1 MRKWWMIIIAVVIVA
16 AGVIAFGMLR
26 VRQRAA
32 ASGELQT
39 EPAQRGDLTAT
50 VGATG
55 VVRANQ
61 TALLTWLTTGT
72 VGEVSVS
79 VGDHVEKDQEL
90 ASLEQTSLPQT
101 IIQAQA
107 DLVSAQRALDD
118 LLNSSL
124 QQAQAQKA
132 VDDARKALE
141 DAQDPE
147 LAKANAQQA
156 IADAQK
162 AVENAERALRWAESP
177 SSDTSI
183 DEARA
188 QVVLA
193 QDALERAQK
202 DFEPYANKPEDNLVR
217 ARLQTVLSAA
227 QQRYDATV
235 RQLNGLLGTTNPTD
249 RAVAQANL
257 ETARAQLADA
267 QRQWERVKDGTSPA
281 ELATLEAQ
289 LADAQRKYERVQ
301 NGPDPDDL
309 AAARARVAAAQAA
322 INQAHIAAPFAGVM
336 TQVESRPGDQT
347 SPGAPAFRLD
357 DLSRL
362 LVDVQVSE
370 VDINRIQLG
379 QEVSLVF
386 DAILNKEYHG
396 KVSEVALVGTTTQDV
411 VDFTVTVELT
421 DADQA
426 VKPGMTAA
434 VNVVVNQLQDVLLVP
449 NRAVRVQENQRVVY
463 VLRNGSPEPVDV
475 QLGASS
481 DTYSQVVGGELKEG
495 DPIVLNPPTVFEQNG
510 PPPFMRRGGGGQ

>member
-1 MRKWWMIIIAVVIVA
+1 
-16 AGVIAFGMLR
+16 
-26 VRQRAA
+26 
-32 ASGELQT
+32 
-39 EPAQRGDLTAT
+39 

-61 TALLTWLTTGT
+61 TALLTWLSTGT
-72 VGEVSVS
+72 VGEVNVT
-79 VGDHVEKDQEL
+79 VGDQVEKDQVL

-101 IIQAQA
+101 VIQAQA
-107 DLVSAQRALDD
+107 ELVSARRALDD

-141 DAQDPE
+141 DARNPE
-147 LAKANAQQA
+147 LATASAQQA

-162 AVENAERALRWAESP
+162 AVENAERALRWTQSP
-177 SSDTSI
+177 ASDSHI

-193 QDALERAQK
+193 QDALEQAQK

-227 QQRYDATV
+227 QQRYDAAV

-249 RAVAQANL
+249 QAVAQANL
-257 ETARAQLADA
+257 ETARAQLDEA

-289 LADAQRKYERVQ
+289 LADAERQLERVQ
-301 NGPDPDDL
+301 DGPDPDDVS
-309 AAARARVAAAQAA
+309 AAEARVAAAQAA
-322 INQAHIAAPFAGVM
+322 INQARIAAPFAGVI
-336 TQVESRPGDQT
+336 TQAESKPGDQAA
-347 SPGAPAFRLD
+347 PGVPAFRLD
-357 DLSRL
+357 DFSRL
-362 LVDVQVSE
+362 LVDVQISE

-386 DAILNKEYHG
+386 DAILNEEYHG
-396 KVSEVALVGTTTQDV
+396 KVSEVALVGTTTQGV

-434 VNVVVNQLQDVLLVP
+434 VNVVVSQLQDVLLVP

-463 VLRNGSPEPVDV
+463 VMRDGVPEPVEV

-481 DTYSQVVGGELKEG
+481 DTFSQVVGGELNEG
-495 DPIVLNPPTVFEQNG
+495 DPVVLNPPTVFEQNG
-510 PPPFMRRGGGGQ
+510 PPPFVRRGGGGD

>member
-1 MRKWWMIIIAVVIVA
+1 MRKWWIVIIAAVIVV
-16 AGVIAFGMLR
+16 AGVIAFGFLR
-26 VRQRAA
+26 SRQRAA
-32 ASGELQT
+32 AFSNLQT
-39 EPAQRGDLTAT
+39 EPARRGDLTAT

-72 VGEVSVS
+72 VGEVMVS
-79 VGDHVEKDQEL
+79 VGNQVEKDQVL
-90 ASLEQTSLPQT
+90 ATLEQTSLPQT
-101 IIQAQA
+101 VIQAQA

-124 QQAQAQKA
+124 QQANALKA
-132 VDDARKALE
+132 VEDARQALE

-147 LAKANAQQA
+147 LAKAKAQQA

-162 AVENAERALRWAESP
+162 AVEDAERALRWAESP
-177 SSDTSI
+177 AGQSFI

-193 QDALERAQK
+193 QDALEQAQK
-202 DFEPYANKPEDNLVR
+202 DFEPYANKPEDNLIR
-217 ARLQTVLSAA
+217 ARLQAALSAV
-227 QQRYDATV
+227 QQRYDAAV

-257 ETARAQLADA
+257 ETAKAQLVDA

-289 LADAQRKYERVQ
+289 LADAQRQYERVQ
-301 NGPDPDDL
+301 DGPDPAEV

-322 INQAHIAAPFAGVM
+322 INQARIAASFAGVI
-336 TQVESRPGDQT
+336 TQVESKPGDQAA
-347 SPGAPAFRLD
+347 PGALAFRLD

-379 QEVSLVF
+379 QEVSLAF

-396 KVSEVALVGTTTQDV
+396 VVSEVALVGTATQGV

-434 VNVVVNQLQDVLLVP
+434 VNVVVSQLQDVLLVP
-449 NRAVRVQENQRVVY
+449 NRAVRVLENKRVVY
-463 VLRNGSPEPVDV
+463 VLKSGVPTSVEV

-481 DTYSQVVGGELKEG
+481 DTSSQVIGGELNEG
-495 DPIVLNPPTVFEQNG
+495 DPVVLNPPTVFEQNG
-510 PPPFMRRGGGGQ
+510 PPPFVRRGGD